1 MKDHSPNKKLS
12 YLINGDIN
20 NLYENTM
27 SQKLPR
33 WFQTGQI
40 IISI

>member
-1 MKDHSPNKKLS
+1 MKDHNRKKKLS

-33 WFQTGQI
+33 WFQIGQI